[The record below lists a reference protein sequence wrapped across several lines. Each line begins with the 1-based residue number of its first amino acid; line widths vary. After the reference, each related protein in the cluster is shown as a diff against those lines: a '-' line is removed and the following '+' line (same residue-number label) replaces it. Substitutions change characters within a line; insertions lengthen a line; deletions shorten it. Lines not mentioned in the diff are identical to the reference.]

1 MELEELCWELVRNVG
16 LVEANSQEE
25 GSRVV
30 LTEELLGS
38 LGDLNVRQRPARL
51 FRHQDWTEDVRVS
64 PPVQSLTDGAV
75 LVSLGGWMVGRAGP
89 TVGLVVVVVAR
100 YARVEYLAQR
110 HSSLATV
117 WTAVNSLKRF

>member
-1 MELEELCWELVRNVG
+1 M
-16 LVEANSQEE
+16 
-25 GSRVV
+25 V

-51 FRHQDWTEDVRVS
+51 LRHQDRTEDVRVG

-75 LVSLGGWMVGRAGP
+75 LVSLGGRMVGRAGP

-117 WTAVNSLKRF
+117 WTTVNSLKFIKVTRSVSFVE